1 MTWPTAGQVS
11 TWRQPTRVLGAALA
25 IREYRAERRRI
36 PADSVG
42 RLTFTSGPV
51 NGKQMIVQVVNSG
64 ADLGDDQF
72 DLAVPGGGQGAM
84 QG

>member
-11 TWRQPTRVLGAALA
+11 TWRQATRVLGAALA
-25 IREYRAERRRI
+25 IREYQAERRRA
-36 PADSVG
+36 PTDSVD
-42 RLTFTSGPV
+42 RLTFTSGSV
-51 NGKQMIVQVVNSG
+51 NGKKMIVQVVNSG